1 MHSDPCLQATV
12 AARDHGCKRQ
22 VIIQGLAIIPTQG
35 LQVIHITDRGDT
47 ATEDSNRST
56 DKEDKVTEDN
66 SHSAK
71 AVGDFHPT
79 DQVLT
84 AMGGIHH
91 MDPDSTEEEEDLQ
104 IHQVD
109 HLDQWH
115 RRYHTASRN
124 SA

>member
-1 MHSDPCLQATV
+1 M
-12 AARDHGCKRQ
+12 
-22 VIIQGLAIIPTQG
+22 AIIPTQD
-35 LQVIHITDRGDT
+35 LQVIHIMDRGDT

-56 DKEDKVTEDN
+56 DKEDKVTEDS

-79 DQVLT
+79 VQVLM

-91 MDPDSTEEEEDLQ
+91 MDLDSTEEDLQ
-104 IHQVD
+104 THQVD
-109 HLDQWH
+109 HLDQW
-115 RRYHTASRN
+115 RRRCPTASRN